1 MATMLPIYV
10 VDIEC
15 LLGVSGA
22 DIVKELAIVKIA
34 VCNNAL
40 QLQMQSWLF
49 KPPYVWQN
57 LNAKQ
62 KKTNNWL
69 TNNRHGIKWSDGDV
83 EYEKFHE
90 VLRRS
95 IPSQSAVYIKGLK
108 KSNYIGD
115 ILDVKIFELGKIGCP
130 KAEDIWASYTACLF
144 HSASHI
150 FNHCAQFKAHKGAGT
165 GAPAG
170 ASR

>member
-40 QLQMQSWLF
+40 HLQMQSWLF
-49 KPPYVWQN
+49 KPPYAWQN
-57 LNAKQ
+57 LNGKQ

-108 KSNYIGD
+108 KSNY
-115 ILDVKIFELGKIGCP
+115 
-130 KAEDIWASYTACLF
+130 
-144 HSASHI
+144 
-150 FNHCAQFKAHKGAGT
+150 
-165 GAPAG
+165 
-170 ASR
+170 